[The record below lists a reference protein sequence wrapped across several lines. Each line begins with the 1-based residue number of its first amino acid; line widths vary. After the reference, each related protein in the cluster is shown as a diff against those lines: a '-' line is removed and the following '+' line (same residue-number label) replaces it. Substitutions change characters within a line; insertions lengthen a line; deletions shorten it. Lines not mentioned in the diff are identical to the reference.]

1 MTASVQTHH
10 ELPCVGC
17 GYALR
22 GLDVDARCPECGKSV
37 HETIAAQTLGSWPVA
52 WLRQL
57 RRGLALL
64 TAALLV
70 GWMAML
76 WVTVTDLG
84 GSTCIV
90 PALARVRG
98 WHEWHNERAM
108 VFPLTAAFALGVWG
122 TAVVTF
128 SEAARLVGRDRPR
141 ASLLA
146 RAGIVLGVLG
156 FCGLV
161 ATFFLFHRGLR
172 DSLIWVWLVLLIGA
186 AIAVW
191 N

>member
-22 GLDVDARCPECGKSV
+22 GLDADARCPECGQTV
-37 HETIAAQTLGSWPVA
+37 RATIAAQALESWPVE

-57 RRGLALL
+57 RLGLALL
-64 TAALLV
+64 CAALLV
-70 GWMAML
+70 GWLAIL
-76 WVTVTDLG
+76 WFTVADLG
-84 GSTCIV
+84 GFTLIV

-108 VFPLTAAFALGVWG
+108 VFPLAAAFALGVWA
-122 TAVVTF
+122 TALVTF

-141 ASLLA
+141 ASFLA
-146 RAGIVLGVLG
+146 RAG
-156 FCGLV
+156 
-161 ATFFLFHRGLR
+161 
-172 DSLIWVWLVLLIGA
+172 
-186 AIAVW
+186 
-191 N
+191 